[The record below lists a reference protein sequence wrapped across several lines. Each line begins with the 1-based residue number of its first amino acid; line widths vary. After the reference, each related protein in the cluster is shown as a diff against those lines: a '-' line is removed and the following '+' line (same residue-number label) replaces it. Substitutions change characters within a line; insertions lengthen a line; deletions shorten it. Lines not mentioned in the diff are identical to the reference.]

1 MLFSKAILSPTF
13 KERGYQSKEKKN
25 RKKIM
30 NIFNIVILAFMLN
43 TSFLECGTIPIKH
56 QYKTRKPQKLTKKA
70 KTKTSDL
77 SKHLSKKKPS
87 EQSLGQDFPCK
98 TLICLV
104 QNYEVMKTS
113 NGVLLKKS
121 PSKSN
126 SAKCTDLRCW
136 LNLFNIQKT
145 SYGFELT
152 QKAVSKIQRPTR
164 KHKVLKTLKSS
175 PKFPCH
181 TVMCLMQRF
190 KVNDKS
196 TKVISKTI
204 SKTAKTFTTTTK
216 FTTIVTT
223 PFPPIDEEYIE
234 DVDQMFEDY
243 FY

>member
-1 MLFSKAILSPTF
+1 
-13 KERGYQSKEKKN
+13 
-25 RKKIM
+25 M
-30 NIFNIVILAFMLN
+30 NIFNIAILAFMLN
-43 TSFLECGTIPIKH
+43 TSFLECGKIPIKH
-56 QYKTRKPQKLTKKA
+56 QYKTRNPQKLTKN
-70 KTKTSDL
+70 TKTSDL
-77 SKHLSKKKPS
+77 SKHMSKKKS
-87 EQSLGQDFPCK
+87 SGESLGQGFPCK

-126 SAKCTDLRCW
+126 SAKCTDLTCW

-152 QKAVSKIQRPTR
+152 EKAVSKIQRPTR

-181 TVMCLMQRF
+181 TVMCLVQRY

-204 SKTAKTFTTTTK
+204 SKTAKPITTTTK
-216 FTTIVTT
+216 STTIVTT

>member
-13 KERGYQSKEKKN
+13 KERGYQSKEKKTE
-25 RKKIM
+25 KKIM
-30 NIFNIVILAFMLN
+30 NIFNIAILAFMLN

-56 QYKTRKPQKLTKKA
+56 QYKTRKSQKLTKKA
-70 KTKTSDL
+70 KAKTSDL
-77 SKHLSKKKPS
+77 SKHMSKKQSS
-87 EQSLGQDFPCK
+87 EQSLGQDFPCT

-126 SAKCTDLRCW
+126 SAKCTDLTCW

-152 QKAVSKIQRPTR
+152 EKAVAKPQRSTR
-164 KHKVLKTLKSS
+164 RHKVLQTLKSS
-175 PKFPCH
+175 QKFPCH
-181 TVMCLMQRF
+181 TVMCLMQRY

-196 TKVISKTI
+196 TKTI
-204 SKTAKTFTTTTK
+204 SKTAKTITTTTK
-216 FTTIVTT
+216 STTTVTT

>member
-1 MLFSKAILSPTF
+1 
-13 KERGYQSKEKKN
+13 
-25 RKKIM
+25 M
-30 NIFNIVILAFMLN
+30 NIFNIAILAFMLN

-56 QYKTRKPQKLTKKA
+56 QYKTRNPQKLTKNA
-70 KTKTSDL
+70 KTSDL
-77 SKHLSKKKPS
+77 SKHMSKKKS
-87 EQSLGQDFPCK
+87 SGAKYMSKKKSSGESLGQDFPCK

-126 SAKCTDLRCW
+126 SAKCTDLTCW

-152 QKAVSKIQRPTR
+152 EKAVSKIQRPTR
-164 KHKVLKTLKSS
+164 KHNLKTS
-175 PKFPCH
+175 PKFLCH
-181 TVMCLMQRF
+181 TAMCLVQRY

-196 TKVISKTI
+196 TKVISKT
-204 SKTAKTFTTTTK
+204 AKTITTTTK
-216 FTTIVTT
+216 STTIVTT